1 MPRLSNHELM
11 ARLDE
16 VLSNL
21 DLAIASV
28 TGTPEPQVEA
38 ALERWLQLS
47 IQVLI
52 DLGDRVVAAR
62 GLPEPA
68 RSREIFEVL
77 AREGLLS
84 PADATGMG
92 RLVSLRNDLVPD
104 YGEFTPAT
112 TPGHVRRALP
122 LIRAVGKALADALTP
137 R

>member
-1 MPRLSNHELM
+1 MPRLANAELM
-11 ARLDE
+11 AKLDE
-16 VLSNL
+16 VLTNL
-21 DLAIASV
+21 DRTITGV
-28 TGTPEPQVEA
+28 TGIPEPQVEA

-62 GLPEPA
+62 GLPEPT

-77 AREGLLS
+77 AREGVIS
-84 PADATGMG
+84 AADSTGMG
-92 RLVSLRNDLVPD
+92 RLVNLRNDLVHD

-122 LIRAVGKALADALTP
+122 LMKSVGKALAGALAP